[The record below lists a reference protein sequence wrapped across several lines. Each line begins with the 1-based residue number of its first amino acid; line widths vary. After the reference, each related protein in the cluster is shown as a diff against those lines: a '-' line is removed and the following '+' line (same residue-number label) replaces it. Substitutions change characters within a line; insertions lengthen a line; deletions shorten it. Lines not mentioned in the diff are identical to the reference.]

1 MERREL
7 IKYVACGAALNLAG
21 LIGNTRLR
29 ANPTAGCSDDRF
41 SNRGIAR
48 RAGGDRILSV
58 AMTILVTK

>member
-29 ANPTAGCSDDRF
+29 ANPTPQEIRAK
-41 SNRGIAR
+41 RGLPPLKITNVKAIIT
-48 RAGGDRILSV
+48 APP
-58 AMTILVTK
+58 